1 MSSPTLTPRRNEDG
15 FTLIETIV
23 ALSMALMVMIGCAA
37 GLAAASQAER
47 EAVSVTRARALVE
60 QLTAKI
66 EAMDLGQVGHYQD
79 DGVPASIDLPTRLC
93 GTTTSSACSAQKPM
107 MLAGDRPTSP
117 APLMPRL
124 VETYTFDGEPVDA
137 TAKLARRTFEV
148 TTYVLYDG
156 TSTIVYPERETPR
169 RVVFIVRWK
178 DGTHEREY
186 SRSRRLSIT
195 DDLCAVRAKISDTVT
210 TNKMGCVGLSAMPYG
225 TYPAGETNDS
235 NTTVPVRVSGSNLVL
250 DAPLKVYWDIP
261 DTSTGGLVSS
271 GPARLSS
278 PATAAR
284 VTLWN
289 GSTVLS
295 LTKTAGTT
303 VWTGTIPRSSTYKE
317 DTELLFSATFAD
329 GRSTSPTA
337 LMVTRATLDS
347 TTWPELRGV
356 GTTSGA
362 LPGPTGSPT
371 GALRLGVTNSA
382 TLDGTVTPRL
392 CTKTDGTLW
401 SNQALYIDIANADPQ
416 DISGGSGS
424 FTDVAGYSNT
434 NTRNTRVPFQF
445 SYLAHRPDS
454 TLSNQIVDS
463 FSGFTATAG
472 GSSIPEGVRYVSLVS
487 GAQTI
492 GALNTTRYK
501 IFFPTQAT
509 ANSRQYRV
517 PSDVST
523 SQWWYPKFF
532 QKRINVSFT
541 VFRPY
546 DQHRQTYTISI
557 PVYRSTSGTSSDCV
571 SGTAT
576 QPNYG

>member
-60 QLTAKI
+60 QLTAQI

-79 DGVPASIDLPTRLC
+79 DGVPASIDLPEKLC
-93 GTTTSSACSAQKPM
+93 GSNLSTMCTAQKPI
-107 MLAGDRPTSP
+107 MLAGNRPTSP
-117 APLMPRL
+117 APRMPQL
-124 VETYTFDGEPVDA
+124 VETYTFDGAPIDA
-137 TAKLARRTFEV
+137 SAKLARRTFEV
-148 TTYVLYDG
+148 TTYVMYDG
-156 TSTIVYPERETPR
+156 TSTILHPERETPR
-169 RVVFIVRWK
+169 RVAFIVRWK

-195 DDLCAVRAKISDTVT
+195 DDLCANRAKVSDTVT

-289 GSTVLS
+289 GTTVLS
-295 LTKTAGTT
+295 LIKTPGTT

-329 GRSTSPTA
+329 GRSTAPTA
-337 LMVTRATLDS
+337 LMITNGTLDS
-347 TTWPELRGV
+347 ATWPELRGV

-401 SNQALYIDIANADPQ
+401 SNQALYIDIVNTDPQ
-416 DISGGSGS
+416 DISAGAGS
-424 FTDVAGYSNT
+424 FTDVSGYSST
-434 NTRNTRVPFQF
+434 AVRNTRTTFDF
-445 SYLAHRPDS
+445 EYLAHQPDS
-454 TLSNQIVDS
+454 TLSNKIPDT
-463 FSGFTATAG
+463 FGRFNATAG
-472 GSSIPEGVRYVSLVS
+472 GGGHEGVRYVSLVS

-517 PSDVST
+517 PSDVTT

-546 DQHRQTYTISI
+546 DQHRQKYTISI
-557 PVYRSTSGTSSDCV
+557 PVYRSTTGTSSDCI